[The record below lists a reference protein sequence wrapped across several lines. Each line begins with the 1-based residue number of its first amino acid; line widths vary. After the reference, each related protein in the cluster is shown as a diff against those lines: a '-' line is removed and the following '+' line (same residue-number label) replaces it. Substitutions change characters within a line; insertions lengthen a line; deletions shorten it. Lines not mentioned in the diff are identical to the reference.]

1 MSTYSLTGSINKG
14 IAVEPVKDNSDEWDR
29 NNNNTNNDLL
39 LSTGFNRGPE
49 RTDVKTKSAQVRALS
64 HNGEGYGIKG
74 ITRRGTMK

>member
-1 MSTYSLTGSINKG
+1 MNGGFDPRPSMSTYSLTGSINKG

-49 RTDVKTKSAQVRALS
+49 RTDVKTKSAQ
-64 HNGEGYGIKG
+64 GP
-74 ITRRGTMK
+74 